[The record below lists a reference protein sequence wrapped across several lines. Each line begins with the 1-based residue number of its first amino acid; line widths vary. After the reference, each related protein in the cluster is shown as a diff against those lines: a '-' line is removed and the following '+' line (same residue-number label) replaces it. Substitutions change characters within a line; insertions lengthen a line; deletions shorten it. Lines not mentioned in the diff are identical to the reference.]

1 MKKIIYINNKVIIL
15 NLKKMVIVNS
25 ILTFLLCFLTHFGY
39 DIFPNY
45 VTAIFFPVNESI
57 WEHMKMLYT
66 TILLESLIAYFIIK
80 KYKLKYQNFWIS
92 SFTKALMSI
101 PIYLIMFLPFYFTF
115 GENMPVTFIILF
127 ITILLVNI
135 LDYFILTMN
144 PILYEKEISIIFI
157 ILVYIFMAFLTFK
170 TPRKD
175 LFFDTEKEKYGINDY
190 LITKN

>member
-1 MKKIIYINNKVIIL
+1 
-15 NLKKMVIVNS
+15 MVIVNS

-175 LFFDTEKEKYGINDY
+175 LFFD
-190 LITKN
+190 